1 MSDLVK
7 RLTAYSTALASHGDE
22 RTMEAALVREAATRI
37 ERLEAFVTAMQA
49 MRSTAE
55 HLPDLCAS
63 QLDEALRELETK

>member
-37 ERLEAFVTAMQA
+37 ERLEAFVGKVWACDQ
-49 MRSTAE
+49 ST
-55 HLPDLCAS
+55 LPT
-63 QLDEALRELETK
+63 EIYVALRELETK